1 MVDEESSLVGK
12 LADPVGGTFGEHYPR
27 AAWELLEILAVVIL
41 AAESLRIV
49 GSVTSGLIYA
59 ATAHAGVFGQQQL
72 IGSAMERVTNFSDG
86 PGIVLLLVS
95 LALVWWRA
103 EYWTARIKRTEA
115 GLDDGGQPAE
125 AVQAHRLRALA
136 RWTTVLLS
144 LAGVGA
150 IAFLVGDILVN
161 TAGGVPTSDQW
172 QAYANGS
179 FSIAYFVIALAAL
192 VASIRLAKLCRL
204 DVRTLERSA

>member
-1 MVDEESSLVGK
+1 MVDDELTSTGGLP
-12 LADPVGGTFGEHYPR
+12 DPVDGALSVITPR
-27 AAWELLEILAVVIL
+27 SSWEFLEILAAVIL

-59 ATAHAGVFGQQQL
+59 ATAHAGAFGNQQL

-86 PGIVLLLVS
+86 PGIVLLLIS

-103 EYWTARIKRTEA
+103 EYWTARINRSTA
-115 GLDDGGQPAE
+115 GLDDAGLPAE
-125 AVQAHRLRALA
+125 AVQAHRLGALA
-136 RWTTVLLS
+136 RWTTVLFS

-150 IAFLVGDILVN
+150 IAFLIGDILVN

-172 QAYANGS
+172 QALANGT
-179 FSIAYFVIALAAL
+179 FSIAYTVIALAAL
-192 VASIRLAKLCRL
+192 VASIRLARLCRV
-204 DVRTLERSA
+204 DARRLEASR